1 MAEVGE
7 GPWFNKLTGE
17 YETVTGVWCSCYECR
32 MCCDGFTENWEGAT
46 FYTKKQYRVH
56 QNERRQSYLDWK
68 RQKATKDG
76 KARTK
81 EKREAQLVW
90 EGQPCRP
97 TFFDII
103 NGTWTEEESL
113 VHLWDRVYEDPSDYL

>member
-1 MAEVGE
+1 MIPHDQLVDGAV
-7 GPWFNKLTGE
+7 FFTKSE
-17 YETVTGVWCSCYECR
+17 YRSHLQ
-32 MCCDGFTENWEGAT
+32 D
-46 FYTKKQYRVH
+46 K
-56 QNERRQSYLDWK
+56 RRAYFARKSFQ
-68 RQKATKDG
+68 AAKDG
-76 KARTK
+76 MARTK

-113 VHLWDRVYEDPSDYL
+113 LHLWDRVYEDPSDYL